1 MTRGEDKEPRGEEE
15 KETRHTCRRRKRRE
29 NRGEEVTLSLPCC
42 SAGGETEGRFWSHA
56 ETALSGS
63 APK

>member
-1 MTRGEDKEPRGEEE
+1 MTRGEDKEGEKKNTAHVQEE
-15 KETRHTCRRRKRRE
+15 KKEGKQRG
-29 NRGEEVTLSLPCC
+29 RGEEVTLTLPCC